1 MSSNFI
7 TRNDQLKG
15 ALLMAAID
23 AGFRLAVKNNKLYI
37 VDMLTNDLGGFP
49 LAIPVK
55 FTGEGF
61 KDLDVVQWGT
71 ISPEDSIEP
80 VFRTMHEVV
89 HGEPPEPVM
98 ITVSGKNY
106 TPMDEKPDFHSQ
118 PEAKLLDEHRE
129 DLGNWNADRW
139 HRTV

>member
-15 ALLMAAID
+15 ALLETAID
-23 AGFRLAVKNNKLYI
+23 SGFRLAVKNNKLYI

-55 FTGEGF
+55 FAGEGF
-61 KDLDVVQWGT
+61 EDLDVVQV
-71 ISPEDSIEP
+71 PEDSIDP
-80 VFRTMHEVV
+80 AFRTMYEVV

-98 ITVSGKNY
+98 IKG
-106 TPMDEKPDFHSQ
+106 TPMDTKEDFPNQ
-118 PEAKLLDEHRE
+118 PEAKQLDEHRE
-129 DLGNWNADRW
+129 ALGNWNADRW

>member
-23 AGFRLAVKNNKLYI
+23 SGFRLAVKNNKLYI
-37 VDMLTNDLGGFP
+37 IDMLESDLGGMP

-61 KDLDVVQWGT
+61 QDLDVVQV
-71 ISPEDSIEP
+71 PEDSIEP
-80 VFRTMHEVV
+80 AFRTMYEVA
-89 HGEPPEPVM
+89 HGELPEPVK
-98 ITVSGKNY
+98 IKV
-106 TPMDEKPDFHSQ
+106 TPMDTKKDFPSQ

>member
-37 VDMLTNDLGGFP
+37 VDMLESDLGGTP

-55 FTGEGF
+55 FAGEGF
-61 KDLDVVQWGT
+61 GDLDVVQV
-71 ISPEDSIEP
+71 PEDSIDP
-80 VFRTMHEVV
+80 AFRTMYEVV
-89 HGEPPEPVM
+89 HGEPPEPVK
-98 ITVSGKNY
+98 IKV
-106 TPMDEKPDFHSQ
+106 TPMDTKKDFPSQ

-139 HRTV
+139 NRTV

>member
-15 ALLMAAID
+15 ALLGTAID
-23 AGFRLAVKNNKLYI
+23 AGFRLAVKNNKIYI
-37 VDMLTNDLGGFP
+37 VDMLESDLGGMP

-55 FTGEGF
+55 FTGEGLQ
-61 KDLDVVQWGT
+61 DLDVVQV
-71 ISPEDSIEP
+71 PEDSIEP
-80 VFRTMHEVV
+80 AFRTMYEVA
-89 HGEPPEPVM
+89 HGEPPEPTKIKVDAQD
-98 ITVSGKNY
+98 TK
-106 TPMDEKPDFHSQ
+106 KDFPNQ
-118 PEAKLLDEHRE
+118 PEAKQLDEHRE

>member
-15 ALLMAAID
+15 ALLETAID

-37 VDMLTNDLGGFP
+37 VDMLESDLGGFP

-55 FTGEGF
+55 FTGEGL
-61 KDLDVVQWGT
+61 KDLDVVE
-71 ISPEDSIEP
+71 IEAVPIEP
-80 VFRTMHEVV
+80 VFRTMYEVV
-89 HGEPPEPVM
+89 HGKPPEPVK
-98 ITVSGKNY
+98 IKV
-106 TPMDEKPDFHSQ
+106 TPMDTKKDFPSQ

-129 DLGNWNADRW
+129 DLGNWIADKW
-139 HRTV
+139 GCGESK

>member
-7 TRNDQLKG
+7 TRDDQLKG

-23 AGFRLAVKNNKLYI
+23 SGFRLAVKNNKLYI

-55 FTGEGF
+55 FKGEGL

-80 VFRTMHEVV
+80 VFRTMYEVV
-89 HGEPPEPVM
+89 HGEPPEPVK
-98 ITVSGKNY
+98 IKV
-106 TPMDEKPDFHSQ
+106 TPIEKQVDE
-118 PEAKLLDEHRE
+118 LLDEHRE

>member
-15 ALLMAAID
+15 ALLFSAID

-37 VDMLTNDLGGFP
+37 VDMLESDLGGFP

-55 FTGEGF
+55 FTGEGVSN
-61 KDLDVVQWGT
+61 LDVVQWGT

-80 VFRTMHEVV
+80 VFRTMYEVV
-89 HGEPPEPVM
+89 HGKPPEPVK
-98 ITVSGKNY
+98 IKV
-106 TPMDEKPDFHSQ
+106 TPMDTKKDFPSQ

>member
-15 ALLMAAID
+15 ALLETAID

-37 VDMLTNDLGGFP
+37 VDMLESDLGGFP

-55 FTGEGF
+55 FKGEGL

-80 VFRTMHEVV
+80 VFRTMYEVV
-89 HGEPPEPVM
+89 HGEPPEPVK
-98 ITVSGKNY
+98 IKV
-106 TPMDEKPDFHSQ
+106 TPMDTKKDFPSQ

-129 DLGNWNADRW
+129 DLGNWIADKW
-139 HRTV
+139 GCGESK

>member
-37 VDMLTNDLGGFP
+37 VDMLESDLGGFP

-55 FTGEGF
+55 FTGEGL
-61 KDLDVVQWGT
+61 KDLDVVQWGPK
-71 ISPEDSIEP
+71 SPEDSIEP
-80 VFRTMHEVV
+80 VFRTMYEVV
-89 HGEPPEPVM
+89 HGEPPEPVK
-98 ITVSGKNY
+98 IKV
-106 TPMDEKPDFHSQ
+106 TPMDTKKDFPSQ

-139 HRTV
+139 NRTV